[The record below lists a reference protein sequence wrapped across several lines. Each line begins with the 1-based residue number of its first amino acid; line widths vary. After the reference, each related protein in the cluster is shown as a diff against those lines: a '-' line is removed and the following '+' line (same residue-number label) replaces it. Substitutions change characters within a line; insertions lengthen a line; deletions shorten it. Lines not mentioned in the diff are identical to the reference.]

1 MCAHMFVP
9 RGSHLALTLLTKWWR
24 GVCRGLFL
32 YNQLRRWRSHCVIP
46 VYSNVAALWVLSLR
60 HPVELLSRSKPVH
73 SCVSPKHFGVC
84 VCKCVWIVGS
94 FHPSSCTSVFV
105 CCVLLN
111 VAVSMRVCGGRA
123 SVCVCVN
130 SLSPLALAVRVC
142 TRWHPLTYHS
152 ICAPPRGH
160 PILLHR
166 RLFIWPPVYDMQRG
180 TLFLPLTMETRHVPY
195 SFFTSSKPSV
205 CLRDAVASEQVS
217 SPLDKPVVL
226 RPFHLDS
233 VSGVDAPKKIIGRK
247 KKQKNATAGGCQGM
261 YAGCFYP
268 WNLWCMLHVRETEKN
283 NNPYLSILK
292 DTFSL

>member
-123 SVCVCVN
+123 SVCVCVWTV
-130 SLSPLALAVRVC
+130 SHLLPSPCACAHVDTLSLTTLYAPHPGDTLSSCTAACLSDLLYTICREEPCFYLSPWRPGTSPIPSSL
-142 TRWHPLTYHS
+142 PLS
-152 ICAPPRGH
+152 
-160 PILLHR
+160 
-166 RLFIWPPVYDMQRG
+166 RLFVWGTRLPQNRCPV
-180 TLFLPLTMETRHVPY
+180 L
-195 SFFTSSKPSV
+195 
-205 CLRDAVASEQVS
+205 
-217 SPLDKPVVL
+217 
-226 RPFHLDS
+226 
-233 VSGVDAPKKIIGRK
+233 
-247 KKQKNATAGGCQGM
+247 
-261 YAGCFYP
+261 
-268 WNLWCMLHVRETEKN
+268 
-283 NNPYLSILK
+283 
-292 DTFSL
+292 